1 MEVKVVVGANLGD
14 ESKGL
19 VSGCLAREAIE
30 NQGRKVLTVLF
41 NGTSQRAHTYQN
53 KIYRLEGTGAAHG
66 ADTFYHRAFVVDPI
80 VLWLTKTTPIIDP
93 RCRVIF
99 PCDVLFGQSREKQV
113 KHGSCGCGL
122 FAAVKRNVEETF
134 YVADMFLESF
144 YKLAQRVDSY
154 YKYEPNE
161 IHNLP
166 NFIRAVA
173 WLKENCRVDLFKNV
187 VEEYDTIIYEGGQG
201 LLLDQANVGD
211 FPHLTPSSTG
221 AYNIHKDIE
230 ELGVRADLFYVS
242 SSYMTRHGNGPMDD
256 EVTKNEINPAIIDL
270 TNQPNEWQGT
280 LRYGRIDMKKLY
292 KRIKGDAARYDC
304 DKTINMVFTHLNYTN
319 NELET
324 TEGRI
329 AIAKPQFL
337 NNLYVSDKKDYMEI
351 MKQGI
356 TLLLFIDF
364 FLKLMYN
371 RYRKRGNAE
380 FHS

>member
-1 MEVKVVVGANLGD
+1 MEVKVVIGANYGD

-19 VSGCLAREAIE
+19 VAGCLARDAI
-30 NQGRKVLTVLF
+30 NQDKKVLTVLY
-41 NGTSQRAHTYQN
+41 NGTGQRAHTYQN

-80 VLWLTKTTPIIDP
+80 ILWLTKTTPIIDP

-99 PCDVLFGQSREKQV
+99 PCDVLYGQAREKQV
-113 KHGSCGCGL
+113 NHGSCGCGL
-122 FAAVKRNVEETF
+122 FAAVKRNEKETF
-134 YVADMFLESF
+134 YVADMFLETF
-144 YKLAQRVDSY
+144 YKLAQKIDSY

-173 WLKENCRVDLFKNV
+173 WLKENCRVDFFKDV

-201 LLLDQANVGD
+201 LLLDQTNIGD

-221 AYNIHKDIE
+221 AYNIHRDIE

-242 SSYMTRHGNGPMDD
+242 RSYMTRHGNGPMDK
-256 EVTKNEINPAIIDL
+256 EVKREWINPNIIDE

-280 LRYGRIDMKKLY
+280 LRYGLLDVDKLNIRI
-292 KRIKGDAARYDC
+292 IKDAAQYNC

-319 NELET
+319 NKLASVH
-324 TEGRI
+324 GKMSI
-329 AIAKPQFL
+329 NKPD
-337 NNLYVSDKKDYMEI
+337 YVSQIWGSDKKDFMEKI
-351 MKQGI
+351 
-356 TLLLFIDF
+356 
-364 FLKLMYN
+364 YP
-371 RYRKRGNAE
+371 
-380 FHS
+380 

>member
-1 MEVKVVVGANLGD
+1 MEVKVVVGTNYGD

-30 NQGRKVLTVLF
+30 NHEDKVLTVLF

-99 PCDVLFGQSREKQV
+99 PCDVLYGQAREKQV
-113 KHGSCGCGL
+113 NHGSCGCGL
-122 FAAVKRNVEETF
+122 FAAVKRNEEEDF
-134 YVADMFLESF
+134 YVADMFLKTF
-144 YKLAQRVDSY
+144 YKTVQKVDSY

-173 WLKENCRVDLFKNV
+173 WLKENCRIDLFEEV
-187 VEEYDTIIYEGGQG
+187 VKDYDTIIFEGGQG
-201 LLLDQANVGD
+201 LLLDQANRGD

-221 AYNIHKDIE
+221 AYFIHNDIE
-230 ELGVRADLFYVS
+230 KLGVRADLFYVS
-242 SSYMTRHGNGPMDD
+242 RSYITRHGNGPMDK
-256 EVTKNEINPAIIDL
+256 EVKKEWINPNIIDI

-280 LRYGRIDMKKLY
+280 LRYGLLDIGKLNARII
-292 KRIKGDAARYDC
+292 RDATQYNC
-304 DKTINMVFTHLNYTN
+304 DKTINMVYTHLNYTDN
-319 NELET
+319 KLASIYGKINIT
-324 TEGRI
+324 
-329 AIAKPQFL
+329 KPDYITQMWG
-337 NNLYVSDKKDYMEI
+337 SDKKDFMEKI
-351 MKQGI
+351 
-356 TLLLFIDF
+356 
-364 FLKLMYN
+364 YP
-371 RYRKRGNAE
+371 
-380 FHS
+380 